1 MQDLYSTKAHHIFLY
16 HTEFFFSEQNVMS
29 QMMSLLNKI
38 LYVLHLSWPVT
49 LMESSKIGKKKT
61 KNIITAECTL
71 TGDHCKYRCTNI
83 RLAIFFFFNCL
94 SCSLSLGRGTENA
107 IMHIHAGQSTLKPLY
122 KTDRLWG
129 PSQNWMQWLGDVD
142 VMINIIVV
150 VFLLKYLSLCRYACL
165 VCSLGCVHA
174 CISPNDMMS
183 KCYYMLHVYINGDW
197 VLQQG
202 WASVNCW

>member
-83 RLAIFFFFNCL
+83 RLAIFFFLIVSHAL
-94 SCSLSLGRGTENA
+94 SPLVEE
-107 IMHIHAGQSTLKPLY
+107 LKMPL
-122 KTDRLWG
+122 
-129 PSQNWMQWLGDVD
+129 
-142 VMINIIVV
+142 
-150 VFLLKYLSLCRYACL
+150 
-165 VCSLGCVHA
+165 
-174 CISPNDMMS
+174 CISMQVKVLSNPCTKQIDCEDHLKTGCS
-183 KCYYMLHVYINGDW
+183 DW
-197 VLQQG
+197 VM
-202 WASVNCW
+202 WMS